1 MKKVNLLGLL
11 LLITILSVF
20 TVSCGKGSS
29 SSTSVSPSEIK
40 EIETI
45 GTNEFGWDIPKETI
59 ELTYFAKQ
67 QRNPEKERAYTAM
80 IDAYLL
86 DNFNI
91 DLTKIQFDTNPD
103 ERLNLMLTA
112 NDYPAVISSLSKT
125 DLLRLDSLGKIVDLA
140 PYIEVLAPNIPKEL
154 GDIFGRFVEEDGRIL
169 GLPLGWGMLDIPDF
183 SAAIRYDYWLE
194 LGSPEFETPEEYYE
208 VLKQMIAQHPVNQ
221 YGEKV
226 YALSWSMPGPEMLI
240 GINSVAGMWGLKQGY
255 KEDENNNLTHW
266 INTPEGKDFTAF
278 YNQVHRDGLL
288 DPDSFT
294 NKFDNWKTKFSN
306 ERIMGHI
313 GYWWHPWNAGHEVWQ
328 KLDENTPENKRYVQ
342 VPLRAEGVE
351 RAYISPK
358 DTTGWGFTAITDK
371 AENIEGIVKVLEF
384 MMTPMGTRLMAW
396 GVPNDPDSNWNIEK
410 DGSWSFVEKA
420 KQEIINATYDY
431 EAHRYYGDNRHWIV
445 HPQGAMS
452 DDPSTTAWIDQC
464 FNDQAQWKRILNE
477 NMAGTAYDNSAMIQI
492 VFMPNDPITIIKQ
505 QVEDTIQSSWTKTVM
520 SNTEEEF
527 EKNYTSM
534 VSQLK
539 KAGVDDLQAYMT
551 EQYKKNLADWSK

>member
-1 MKKVNLLGLL
+1 MKKTSRVVLL

-20 TVSCGKGSS
+20 TVSCGKGN
-29 SSTSVSPSEIK
+29 TPTASVSPSEIK

-45 GTNEFGWDIPKETI
+45 GTNEFGWNIPKETI

-140 PYIEVLAPNIPKEL
+140 PYIEALAPNIPKEL

-358 DTTGWGFTAITDK
+358 DTTGWGVTAITDK

-396 GVPNDPDSNWNIEK
+396 GVPNDPGSNWNIYE

-420 KQEIINATYDY
+420 KQEIITATYDY

-452 DDPSTTAWIDQC
+452 DDPSTTAWIDQN
-464 FNDQAQWKRILNE
+464 FNDESKWKRVLNE

-527 EKNYTSM
+527 NKNYASM

-539 KAGVDDLQAYMT
+539 KAGVDELQVYMT

>member
-1 MKKVNLLGLL
+1 MKKVNLFFLVMMIFIGF
-11 LLITILSVF
+11 TI
-20 TVSCGKGSS
+20 SCGKDSGST
-29 SSTSVSPSEIK
+29 TSISPTEIK

-91 DLTKIQFDTNPD
+91 DITKLQFDTNPD

-140 PYIEVLAPNIPKEL
+140 PYIEALAPNIPKEL
-154 GDIFGRFVEEDGRIL
+154 GDIYGRFIEEDGRIL

-183 SAAIRYDYWLE
+183 SAVIRYDYWLE
-194 LGSPEFETPEEYYE
+194 LGSPEIETPEEYYS
-208 VLKQMIAQHPVNQ
+208 VLKDMINQHPVNQ

-226 YALSWSMPGPEMLI
+226 YALSWSMPGPEMI
-240 GINSVAGMWGLKQGY
+240 VGINSVAGMWGLKQGY
-255 KEDENNNLTHW
+255 KQDENNNLTHW
-266 INTPEGKDFTAF
+266 INTPEGKQFTAF

-288 DPDSFT
+288 DPDAFT

-313 GYWWHPWNAGHEVWQ
+313 GYWWQPWNAGHEVWQ
-328 KLDENTPENKRYVQ
+328 KLDENTPENKRYVNI
-342 VPLRAEGVE
+342 PLKAEGAE

-358 DTTGWGFTAITDK
+358 DTTGWGFTAVTDK
-371 AENIEGIVKVLEF
+371 AENVEEIIKVLDF

-396 GVPNDPDSNWNIEK
+396 GVPNDPGSNWNIDEN
-410 DGSWSFVEKA
+410 GNWSFVEKA

-431 EAHRYYGDNRHWIV
+431 EAHRFYGDNRHWIV
-445 HPQGAMS
+445 HPQGALS
-452 DDPSTTAWIDQC
+452 DDTSTNAWIDQC
-464 FNDQAQWKRILNE
+464 FNDQAKWKKILND

-492 VFMPNDPITIIKQ
+492 VFMPDDPITIVKQ

-527 EKNYTSM
+527 EKNYASM

-539 KAGVDDLQAYMT
+539 KAGVDDLQVYMT
-551 EQYKKNLADWSK
+551 EQYKKNLADWSN